1 MSASQVLQHSLQG
14 LGQTAAHDYR
24 IECPVT
30 FEQEL
35 AAAVEQFNIDNATR
49 TPLINALDK
58 CKQYAI
64 QQVAYK
70 SKASWVQYVREQLSL
85 GGSKLF
91 RHIASEEKAFLNVSL
106 TDYPQYDNSPQA
118 FLKDQAADWSKY
130 WSAESQQASTKAA
143 FKHLRY
149 QAQAQIGRAHV

>member
-1 MSASQVLQHSLQG
+1 ML
-14 LGQTAAHDYR
+14 
-24 IECPVT
+24 
-30 FEQEL
+30 
-35 AAAVEQFNIDNATR
+35 
-49 TPLINALDK
+49 TPLITALDK

-91 RHIASEEKAFLNVSL
+91 NHIASEEKSFLNVSL

-130 WSAESQQASTKAA
+130 WSSETQEASTKAA

-149 QAQAQIGRAHV
+149 QARAHSDPIKIQHDEFVKKAKAYRKTSRGSIVFWHTI